1 MDTNQVDVLDTKLIA
16 TYSQK
21 ARIELID
28 KISKDTRIAEDLDK
42 AEGLLKAL
50 VDLDRTNLGL
60 ARVKIEEKK
69 ANDGGEVLDIIS
81 GLLKNVTMR
90 NSPFI
95 NNETEIDLE
104 RVSRRLDDYILEAP
118 KEVVEGELDRGLIE
132 ITYDSFMAENKD

>member
-42 AEGLLKAL
+42 AEVLLKAL

-104 RVSRRLDDYILEAP
+104 RVSRRLDDYILETP

>member
-42 AEGLLKAL
+42 AEVLLKAL

>member
-42 AEGLLKAL
+42 AEVLLKAL

-95 NNETEIDLE
+95 SNETEIDLE
-104 RVSRRLDDYILEAP
+104 RVSRRLDDYILETP

>member
-1 MDTNQVDVLDTKLIA
+1 MDTNQVDVLDTELIA

-42 AEGLLKAL
+42 AEVLLKAL

>member
-42 AEGLLKAL
+42 AEVLLKAL

-95 NNETEIDLE
+95 NNETEVDLE
-104 RVSRRLDDYILEAP
+104 RVSRRLDDYILETP